1 MSFFAAPS
9 EVQNPG
15 DATIQSSNFWPAI
28 HLEKLRE
35 VMRLDGNVT
44 APRLEHAAINA
55 VAAVNQELRE
65 WRQAREDEGYETLAA
80 VPAESINNEST
91 YLQWYARAVY
101 CFSRANLIERM
112 RDYDTTKTGADSSD
126 PLEQTV
132 IALRRDARF
141 AIRDI
146 LGVTHSTVA
155 LL

>member
-1 MSFFAAPS
+1 MSFFANQS
-9 EVQNPG
+9 EIQSPA
-15 DATIQSSNFWPAI
+15 DATIQSSHFWPAI

-44 APRLEHAAINA
+44 PPRLEHAAINA
-55 VAAVNQELRE
+55 VAAVNQELRN
-65 WRQAREDEGYETLAA
+65 WRQEREAEGYEKLAD
-80 VPAESINNEST
+80 VPAEQINDEST

-112 RDYDTTKTGADSSD
+112 RDYDTTKAGADSTD